1 MLLLRTCAE
10 LLRWCASLRWQQRPL
25 HFVPT
30 MGALHE
36 GHLSL
41 IRRAALAQPVAGAEP
56 VQPGVLVSVFVN
68 PLQFGPGEDFQRYPR
83 DLETDAATA
92 AVAGAHALF
101 APSVE
106 DLFPGGEAEVTR
118 VIPPASLLETLCA
131 RSRPGHFDGV
141 ATVIARLLAL
151 IRPDRLLLG
160 EKDWQQLVV
169 LRRVV
174 AALGLPVRLQGCPT
188 WREADGPGRQFS

>member
-68 PLQFGPGEDFQRYPR
+68 PLQFGPGEDFQR
-83 DLETDAATA
+83 L
-92 AVAGAHALF
+92 
-101 APSVE
+101 
-106 DLFPGGEAEVTR
+106 
-118 VIPPASLLETLCA
+118 PP
-131 RSRPGHFDGV
+131 RSR
-141 ATVIARLLAL
+141 
-151 IRPDRLLLG
+151 DRCRNSSG
-160 EKDWQQLVV
+160 GWCPRSVCT
-169 LRRVV
+169 LR
-174 AALGLPVRLQGCPT
+174 
-188 WREADGPGRQFS
+188 